1 MRKKQPVQHDD
12 VYTPAD
18 SWYLVKIVFQ
28 IICGNGNHKPQ
39 FEEQLRLITAASPGE
54 ATEKARQLIFA
65 EQVPFEKVTWKFV
78 AITDIYLF
86 TNLMDGAE
94 LFSQIT
100 ETEYGAAFIQTQE
113 LKQKVLQNRQFIPY
127 H

>member
-1 MRKKQPVQHDD
+1 MRKEQPIQSAAVDQ
-12 VYTPAD
+12 PAD
-18 SWYLVKIVFQ
+18 NWYLVKIVFQ
-28 IICGNGNHKPQ
+28 IICGNGHHKPQ
-39 FEEQLRLITAASPGE
+39 FEEQLRLIAAASPGE
-54 ATEKARQLIFA
+54 AAVKTRQMVFTEKM
-65 EQVPFEKVTWKFV
+65 PFENVAWKFV

-113 LKQKVLQNRQFIPY
+113 LKQKALQNRQFIPY

>member
-1 MRKKQPVQHDD
+1 MRKEQPIQSTP
-12 VYTPAD
+12 VYKPAEN
-18 SWYLVKIVFQ
+18 WYLVKIVFQ
-28 IICGNGNHKPQ
+28 IICGNGHHKPQ
-39 FEEQLRLITAASPGE
+39 FEEQLRLIIAASPVA
-54 ATEKARQLIFA
+54 ATEKAKQLILA
-65 EQVPFEKVTWKFV
+65 EEVPFEKVVWKFV

-113 LKQKVLQNRQFIPY
+113 VKQKALQNRQFIPY